1 METQSP
7 QSFTGY
13 QKFVIVILAFVLF
26 TVMLDFMVLS
36 PLGNIL
42 MTTMKL
48 TPQQFGSV
56 VSAYAISACASG
68 FLTAGFADKYDR
80 KKLLLFF
87 YTGFIIGTLFCALAN
102 SYTTLLAARIFT
114 GVFGGVI
121 GSISMAIVTDL
132 FVLEQRG
139 KVMGLIQM
147 AFAGSQIL
155 GIPLGLWMATH
166 WGWHSTFFAIVI
178 LAVLIGIA
186 AALRLKPVNEHLKI
200 QNSKSPLLHLWHTVR
215 KKDYRTGFVAIM
227 LLSMGGFMIAPFSS
241 DFYVNNVKIR
251 MEDVPLIFMWSGIAS
266 VFIMP
271 LIGKLSDRFDKLG
284 MFIFGTV
291 VACIMVVISTNLGP
305 TPLWKVVIIN
315 VLMFVGIMS
324 RMVPSQALNSAIPD
338 AADRGSYMSINSSLQ
353 QLAGGLGAMS
363 AGFIVV
369 KADATSPLQHFNTL
383 GYVMVG
389 IMLLCIFLMW
399 RVNKMVKAKMAKP
412 VGA

>member
-1 METQSP
+1 METRSP
-7 QSFTGY
+7 QTFTGY
-13 QKFVIVILAFVLF
+13 QTFVIVILAFILF

-42 MTTMKL
+42 MTSMKL
-48 TPQQFGSV
+48 SPQQFGSV
-56 VSAYAISACASG
+56 VSAYAISACVSG

-102 SYTTLLAARIFT
+102 SYSTLLAARIFT

-132 FVLEQRG
+132 FALEQRG

-155 GIPLGLWMATH
+155 GIPLGLWMATR

-178 LAVLIGIA
+178 VAVFTGIA
-186 AALRLKPVNEHLKI
+186 VVVRLKPVNEHLKI

-251 MEDVPLIFMWSGIAS
+251 MEDVPVIFMCSGIAS

-271 LIGKLSDRFDKLG
+271 VIGKLSDRFDKLG

-291 VACIMVVISTNLGP
+291 IACIMVVISTNLGP
-305 TPLWKVVIIN
+305 TPLWEVVVIN

-338 AADRGSYMSINSSLQ
+338 AADRGAYMSINSSLQ
-353 QLAGGLGAMS
+353 QLAGGLGAIS

-399 RVNKMVKAKMAKP
+399 RVSRMVKAKMAKRTG
-412 VGA
+412 V

>member
-1 METQSP
+1 MEKPVSQA
-7 QSFTGY
+7 FTAY
-13 QKFVIVILAFVLF
+13 QKFVIFMLALILF

-42 MTTMKL
+42 MTSMKL
-48 TPQQFGSV
+48 SPQQFGSV
-56 VSAYAISACASG
+56 VSAYAISACVSG
-68 FLTAGFADKYDR
+68 FLAAGFADRYDR

-87 YTGFIIGTLFCALAN
+87 YTGFTIGTLFCALAN
-102 SYTTLLAARIFT
+102 SYTSLLAARIFT
-114 GVFGGVI
+114 GIFGGVI
-121 GSISMAIVTDL
+121 GSVSMAIVTDL

-147 AFAGSQIL
+147 AFSGSQIL
-155 GIPLGLWMATH
+155 GIPVGVWMATH

-178 LAVLIGIA
+178 LAVFTGIA
-186 AALRLKPVNEHLKI
+186 VALRLKPVTEHLKM

-241 DFYVNNVKIR
+241 DFYVNNVKISID
-251 MEDVPLIFMWSGIAS
+251 DVPIIFMCSGIAS

-271 LIGKLSDRFDKLG
+271 LIGKLSDKFDKLAI
-284 MFIFGTV
+284 FIIGTGI
-291 VACIMVVISTNLGP
+291 ACVMTVISTNLGP
-305 TPLWKVVIIN
+305 TPLWEVVAIN
-315 VLMFVGIMS
+315 ILMFVGIMS

-338 AADRGSYMSINSSLQ
+338 AADRGAYMSINSSLQ
-353 QLAGGLGAMS
+353 QLAGGLGAIS

-369 KADATSPLQHFNTL
+369 KADATSPLQHFDTL
-383 GYVMVG
+383 GYVMVA

-399 RVNKMVKAKMAKP
+399 RVNNLIKARRR
-412 VGA
+412 VNNV

>member
-1 METQSP
+1 MEKPVSQA
-7 QSFTGY
+7 FTAY
-13 QKFVIVILAFVLF
+13 QKFVIFMLALILF

-42 MTTMKL
+42 MTSMKL
-48 TPQQFGSV
+48 SPQQFGSV
-56 VSAYAISACASG
+56 VSAYAISACVSG
-68 FLTAGFADKYDR
+68 FLAAGFADRYDR

-87 YTGFIIGTLFCALAN
+87 YTGFTIGTLFCALAN
-102 SYTTLLAARIFT
+102 SYTSLLAARIFT
-114 GVFGGVI
+114 GIFGGVI
-121 GSISMAIVTDL
+121 GSVSMAIVTDL

-147 AFAGSQIL
+147 AFSGSQIL
-155 GIPLGLWMATH
+155 GIPVGLWMATH

-178 LAVLIGIA
+178 LAVFTGIA
-186 AALRLKPVNEHLKI
+186 VALRLKPVTEHLKM

-241 DFYVNNVKIR
+241 DFYVNNVKISID
-251 MEDVPLIFMWSGIAS
+251 DVPIIFMCSGIAS

-271 LIGKLSDRFDKLG
+271 LIGKLSDKFDKLAI
-284 MFIFGTV
+284 FIIGTGI
-291 VACIMVVISTNLGP
+291 ACVMTVISTNLGP
-305 TPLWKVVIIN
+305 TPLWEVVAIN
-315 VLMFVGIMS
+315 ILMFVGIMS

-338 AADRGSYMSINSSLQ
+338 AADRGAYMSINSSLQ
-353 QLAGGLGAMS
+353 QLAGGLGAIS

-369 KADATSPLQHFNTL
+369 KADATSPLQHFDTL
-383 GYVMVG
+383 GYVMVA

-399 RVNKMVKAKMAKP
+399 RVNNLIKARRR
-412 VGA
+412 VNNV

>member
-1 METQSP
+1 METPSSQT
-7 QSFTGY
+7 FTGY
-13 QKFVIVILAFVLF
+13 QTFVIVILAFILF

-42 MTTMKL
+42 MTSMKL
-48 TPQQFGSV
+48 SPQQFGSV
-56 VSAYAISACASG
+56 VSAYAISACVSG

-102 SYTTLLAARIFT
+102 SYSTLLAARIFT

-132 FVLEQRG
+132 FALEQRG

-155 GIPLGLWMATH
+155 GIPLGLWMATR

-178 LAVLIGIA
+178 VAVFTGIA
-186 AALRLKPVNEHLKI
+186 VVVRLKPVNEHLKI

-251 MEDVPLIFMWSGIAS
+251 MEDVPVIFMCSGIAS

-271 LIGKLSDRFDKLG
+271 VIGKLSDRFDKLG

-291 VACIMVVISTNLGP
+291 IACIMVVISTNLGP
-305 TPLWKVVIIN
+305 TPLWEVIVIN

-338 AADRGSYMSINSSLQ
+338 AADRGAYMSINSSLQ
-353 QLAGGLGAMS
+353 QLAGGLGAIS

-399 RVNKMVKAKMAKP
+399 RVSRMVKAKMAKRTG
-412 VGA
+412 V

>member
-1 METQSP
+1 MKTRSP
-7 QSFTGY
+7 QTFTRY
-13 QKFVIVILAFVLF
+13 QKFVIVILAFIFF

-42 MTTMKL
+42 MTSMKL

-102 SYTTLLAARIFT
+102 SYATLLAARIFT

-132 FVLEQRG
+132 FALEQRG

-186 AALRLKPVNEHLKI
+186 AVLRLKPVTEHLKI
-200 QNSKSPLLHLWHTVR
+200 QNNKSPLLHLWHTVR

-251 MEDVPLIFMWSGIAS
+251 MEDVPLIFMCSGIAS

-284 MFIFGTV
+284 MFVFGTV
-291 VACIMVVISTNLGP
+291 IACIMVVISTNLGP
-305 TPLWKVVIIN
+305 TPLWKVVVIN

-353 QLAGGLGAMS
+353 QLAGGLGAIS

-369 KADATSPLQHFNTL
+369 KADATSPLQHFDTL

-399 RVNKMVKAKMAKP
+399 RVDRMVKAKTAKP
-412 VGA
+412 AGA

>member
-1 METQSP
+1 MEKPVSQA
-7 QSFTGY
+7 FTAY
-13 QKFVIVILAFVLF
+13 QKFVIFMLALILF

-42 MTTMKL
+42 MTSMKL
-48 TPQQFGSV
+48 SPQQFGSV
-56 VSAYAISACASG
+56 VSAYAISACVSG
-68 FLTAGFADKYDR
+68 FLAAGFADRYDR

-87 YTGFIIGTLFCALAN
+87 YTGFTIGTLFCALAN
-102 SYTTLLAARIFT
+102 SYTSLLAARIFT
-114 GVFGGVI
+114 GIFGGVI
-121 GSISMAIVTDL
+121 GSVSMAIVTDL

-147 AFAGSQIL
+147 AFSGSQIL
-155 GIPLGLWMATH
+155 GIPVGLWMATH

-178 LAVLIGIA
+178 LAVFTGIA
-186 AALRLKPVNEHLKI
+186 VALRLKPVTEHLKM

-241 DFYVNNVKIR
+241 DFYVNNVKISID
-251 MEDVPLIFMWSGIAS
+251 DVPIIFMCSGIAS

-271 LIGKLSDRFDKLG
+271 LIGKLSDKFDKLAI
-284 MFIFGTV
+284 FIIGTGI
-291 VACIMVVISTNLGP
+291 ACVMTVISTNLGP
-305 TPLWKVVIIN
+305 TPLWEVVAIN
-315 VLMFVGIMS
+315 ILMFVGIMS

-338 AADRGSYMSINSSLQ
+338 ATDRGAYMSINSSLQ
-353 QLAGGLGAMS
+353 QLAGGLGAIS

-369 KADATSPLQHFNTL
+369 KADAASPLQHFDTL
-383 GYVMVG
+383 GYVMVA

-399 RVNKMVKAKMAKP
+399 RVNNLIKARRR
-412 VGA
+412 VNNV

>member
-1 METQSP
+1 METPSSQT
-7 QSFTGY
+7 FTGY
-13 QKFVIVILAFVLF
+13 QTFVIVILAFILF

-42 MTTMKL
+42 MTSMKL
-48 TPQQFGSV
+48 SPQQFGSV
-56 VSAYAISACASG
+56 VSAYAISACVSG

-102 SYTTLLAARIFT
+102 SYSTLLAARIFT

-132 FVLEQRG
+132 FALEQRG

-155 GIPLGLWMATH
+155 GIPLGLWMATR

-178 LAVLIGIA
+178 VAVFTGIA
-186 AALRLKPVNEHLKI
+186 VVLRLKPVNEHLKI

-251 MEDVPLIFMWSGIAS
+251 MEDVPVIFMCSGIAS

-271 LIGKLSDRFDKLG
+271 VIGKLSDRFDKLG

-291 VACIMVVISTNLGP
+291 IACIMVVISTNLGP
-305 TPLWKVVIIN
+305 TPLWEVIVIN

-338 AADRGSYMSINSSLQ
+338 AADRGAYMSINSSLQ
-353 QLAGGLGAMS
+353 QLAGGLGAIS

-399 RVNKMVKAKMAKP
+399 RVSRMVKAKMAKRTG
-412 VGA
+412 V

>member
-1 METQSP
+1 METRSP
-7 QSFTGY
+7 QTFTGY
-13 QKFVIVILAFVLF
+13 ETFVIVILAFILF

-42 MTTMKL
+42 MTSMKL
-48 TPQQFGSV
+48 SPQQFGSV
-56 VSAYAISACASG
+56 VSAYAISACVSG

-102 SYTTLLAARIFT
+102 SYSTLLAARIFT

-132 FVLEQRG
+132 FALEQRG

-155 GIPLGLWMATH
+155 GIPLGLWMATR

-178 LAVLIGIA
+178 VAVFTGIA
-186 AALRLKPVNEHLKI
+186 VVVRLKPVNEHLKI

-251 MEDVPLIFMWSGIAS
+251 MEDVPVIFMCSGIAS

-271 LIGKLSDRFDKLG
+271 VIGKLSDRFDKLG

-291 VACIMVVISTNLGP
+291 IACIMVVISTNLGP
-305 TPLWKVVIIN
+305 TPLWEVVVIN

-338 AADRGSYMSINSSLQ
+338 AADRGAYMSINSSLQ
-353 QLAGGLGAMS
+353 QLAGGLGAIS

-399 RVNKMVKAKMAKP
+399 RVSRMVKAKMAKRTG
-412 VGA
+412 V

>member
-1 METQSP
+1 LETRSP
-7 QSFTGY
+7 QTFTGY
-13 QKFVIVILAFVLF
+13 ETFVIVILAFILF

-42 MTTMKL
+42 MTSMKL
-48 TPQQFGSV
+48 SPQQFGSV
-56 VSAYAISACASG
+56 VSAYAISACVSG

-102 SYTTLLAARIFT
+102 SYSTLLAARIFT

-132 FVLEQRG
+132 FALEQRG

-155 GIPLGLWMATH
+155 GIPLGLWMATR

-178 LAVLIGIA
+178 VAVFTGIA
-186 AALRLKPVNEHLKI
+186 VVVRLKPVNEHLKI

-251 MEDVPLIFMWSGIAS
+251 MEDVPVIFMCSGIAS

-271 LIGKLSDRFDKLG
+271 VIGKLSDRFDKLG

-291 VACIMVVISTNLGP
+291 IACIMVVISTNLGP
-305 TPLWKVVIIN
+305 TPLWEVVVIN

-338 AADRGSYMSINSSLQ
+338 AADRGAYMSINSSLQ
-353 QLAGGLGAMS
+353 QLAGGLGAIS

-399 RVNKMVKAKMAKP
+399 RVSRMVKAKMAKRTG
-412 VGA
+412 V

>member
-1 METQSP
+1 METSSLQA
-7 QSFTGY
+7 FTGY
-13 QKFVIVILAFVLF
+13 QKFVIVILALIFF

-42 MTTMKL
+42 MASMKL
-48 TPQQFGSV
+48 TPRQFGSV
-56 VSAYAISACASG
+56 VSAYAISACVSG

-87 YTGFIIGTLFCALAN
+87 YTGFILGTLFCALAN

-114 GVFGGVI
+114 GLFGGVI
-121 GSISMAIVTDL
+121 GSVSMAIVTDL
-132 FVLEQRG
+132 FALEQRG

-178 LAVLIGIA
+178 VAVLVGIA
-186 AALRLKPVNEHLKI
+186 AVFRLRPVNEHLKI
-200 QNSKSPLLHLWHTVR
+200 QNNKSPLVHLWHTVR
-215 KKDYRTGFVAIM
+215 KKDYRTGFVAVM

-251 MEDVPLIFMWSGIAS
+251 MEDIPVIFMCSGIAS

-271 LIGKLSDRFDKLG
+271 LIGRLSDRFDKLG

-291 VACIMVVISTNLGP
+291 IACIMVLISTNLGP
-305 TPLWKVVIIN
+305 TPLWEVIVIN

-338 AADRGSYMSINSSLQ
+338 AADRGAYMSINSSLQ
-353 QLAGGLGAMS
+353 QLAGGLGAIS

-369 KADATSPLQHFNTL
+369 KTDATSPLQHFNTL

-389 IMLLCIFLMW
+389 IMLLCIFLMA
-399 RVNKMVKAKMAKP
+399 RVNRMVKAKTPKP
-412 VGA
+412 GGS

>member
-1 METQSP
+1 METATNQP
-7 QSFTGY
+7 FTGY
-13 QKFVIVILAFVLF
+13 QKFVIVILALILF
-26 TVMLDFMVLS
+26 TVMLEFMVLS

-42 MTTMKL
+42 MTNMKL
-48 TPQQFGSV
+48 TPQQFATV

-68 FLTAGFADKYDR
+68 FLAAGFADKYDR

-102 SYTTLLAARIFT
+102 SYTALLAARIFT
-114 GVFGGVI
+114 GIFGGVI
-121 GSISMAIVTDL
+121 GSVSMAIITDL

-155 GIPLGLWMATH
+155 GIPVGLWMATH
-166 WGWHSTFFAIVI
+166 WGWHSTFFAIVM
-178 LAVLIGIA
+178 LSALIGMAI
-186 AALRLKPVNEHLKI
+186 LFRLKPVNEHLKI
-200 QNSKSPLLHLWHTVR
+200 QNSKSPVLHLWHTIR

-241 DFYVNNVKIR
+241 DFYVNNVKIAI
-251 MEDVPLIFMWSGIAS
+251 EDVPLIFMCSGIAS

-271 LIGKLSDRFDKLG
+271 LIGKLSDRFDKFG
-284 MFIFGTV
+284 MFIAGTV
-291 VACIMVVISTNLGP
+291 IACIMVIISTNLGP
-305 TPLWKVVIIN
+305 TPLWKVVVIN
-315 VLMFVGIMS
+315 ILMFIGIMS

-338 AADRGSYMSINSSLQ
+338 AADRGAYMSVNSSLQ
-353 QLAGGLGAMS
+353 QLAGGVGAIS

-383 GYVMVG
+383 GYVMVA
-389 IMLLCIFLMW
+389 IMLLCVFLMW
-399 RVNKMVKAKMAKP
+399 RVNKMIRTKAAEP
-412 VGA
+412 AGI

>member
-1 METQSP
+1 LETRSP
-7 QSFTGY
+7 QTFTGY
-13 QKFVIVILAFVLF
+13 QTFVIVILAFILF

-42 MTTMKL
+42 MTSMKL
-48 TPQQFGSV
+48 SPQQFGSV
-56 VSAYAISACASG
+56 VSAYAISACVSG

-102 SYTTLLAARIFT
+102 SYSTLLAARIFT

-132 FVLEQRG
+132 FALEQRG

-155 GIPLGLWMATH
+155 GIPLGLWMATR

-178 LAVLIGIA
+178 VAVFTGIA
-186 AALRLKPVNEHLKI
+186 VVVRLKPVNEHLKI

-251 MEDVPLIFMWSGIAS
+251 MEDVPVIFMCSGIAS

-271 LIGKLSDRFDKLG
+271 VIGKLSDRFDKLG

-291 VACIMVVISTNLGP
+291 IACIMVVISTNLGP
-305 TPLWKVVIIN
+305 TPLWEVVVIN

-338 AADRGSYMSINSSLQ
+338 AADRGAYMSINSSLQ
-353 QLAGGLGAMS
+353 QLAGGLGAIS

-399 RVNKMVKAKMAKP
+399 RVSRMVKAKMAKRTG
-412 VGA
+412 V